1 MLDWVKRNPVRVRT
15 ALTAVVIFVGWFV
28 PGVTGVEEVI
38 VHGVMAVLA
47 VLLGWDASTRV
58 VLPGG
63 VQGDDAEADEAS
75 AYFRELRTDG
85 GKHRRE

>member
-1 MLDWVKRNPVRVRT
+1 MLDWIKDNPVRVRT

-38 VHGVMAVLA
+38 VAGIMAILA
-47 VLLGWDASTRV
+47 VLLGWDASKRV
-58 VLPGG
+58 VLPGD
-63 VQGDDAEADEAS
+63 VQGDAEADEAS